1 MSGCWRDDNRGNSA
15 QDSSG
20 LRGKVPF
27 AGVCEGD
34 WKRGGVIEV
43 AAHEVSC
50 ASSAQ
55 CLLTS
60 SRESCPG
67 MLS

>member
-1 MSGCWRDDNRGNSA
+1 MSGCWRGDNRGNSA

-20 LRGKVPF
+20 VPF

-60 SRESCPG
+60 SRESCHG